1 MSPNSTYYIVD
12 FLTELSA
19 YYYHTQGRLQDLIHG
34 GGAEPPLGL
43 NHSENYYV
51 KFKNPVIAPDYG

>member
-1 MSPNSTYYIVD
+1 
-12 FLTELSA
+12 LSA

-34 GGAEPPLGL
+34 GGGGGGGGPPWGL
-43 NHSENYYV
+43 NPSEKYYV